1 MPRNHAIQHQL
12 SRCSS
17 SITQSQ
23 PSMPCSVLS
32 FCSDNAGSACFGKV
46 LSTGRLSGG
55 FQDDRTENSEITHPF
70 FTSSARAMAS
80 GNNPKERLQSIK
92 DQLESTA
99 QDQNAPATVKVASTY
114 PYPTDFKIREH
125 PVDHHRELK
134 VAVIGGGLSGIT
146 AGVLLPNKVP
156 NINLT
161 IIEKNGDLGGTWLE
175 NSYPGVRCDVPA
187 HVYQST
193 FEPNTQWSE
202 VFAQGPEIL
211 AYWQGLAR
219 KHDVYSKTRFNTKV
233 TRAYWDGKKSQW
245 LIGVS
250 DTQTLQQREEYY
262 DFVIPAIGHFNE
274 WKLPDYPGISL
285 FKGHLRHSS
294 NWDPKFEPAGK
305 RVAVIGNGAS
315 GVQVVPNIQ
324 RKVEHL
330 DHYARSPTWIA
341 GAFAGSLE
349 RQLEPT
355 PYSAEQLEQFKDPAK
370 YHEFRKELESTFWRR
385 YETQLKD
392 TKESAQAIVD
402 FRALMAKRLEAKP
415 ELLEQIVPDFSPH
428 CRRLTPGPGYL
439 EALTKDNVSFIRTP
453 IERITED
460 AIVTTDGV
468 HRPVDAIICS
478 TGANVDFAPPFPIV
492 AGDVDLSHAW
502 RPEGLYGFPY
512 TYLGVAT
519 PGFSNLLFLHGKL
532 SFKTSHLHAELTRSR
547 P

>member
-1 MPRNHAIQHQL
+1 
-12 SRCSS
+12 
-17 SITQSQ
+17 
-23 PSMPCSVLS
+23 
-32 FCSDNAGSACFGKV
+32 
-46 LSTGRLSGG
+46 
-55 FQDDRTENSEITHPF
+55 
-70 FTSSARAMAS
+70 MAS
-80 GNNPKERLQSIK
+80 SENNSQERLQSIK
-92 DQLESTA
+92 DQIEPA
-99 QDQNAPATVKVASTY
+99 RQDENVGLHIEPESTY

-125 PVDHHRELK
+125 PIDHHRELK

-146 AGVLLPNKVP
+146 AGILLPKKVP

-161 IIEKNGDLGGTWLE
+161 IIEKNRDLGGTWLE
-175 NSYPGVRCDVPA
+175 NNYPGVRCDVPA

-193 FEPNTQWSE
+193 FDPNTQWSE
-202 VFAQGPEIL
+202 VFARGPEIL

-219 KHDVYSKTRFNTKV
+219 KHDIFSKTQFNSKV
-233 TRAYWDGKKSQW
+233 TAAHWDEARSQW
-245 LIGVS
+245 RVSVS
-250 DTQTLQQREEYY
+250 DTKTSQQKDEYY

-274 WKLPDYPGISL
+274 WKLPDYPGIST
-285 FKGHLRHSS
+285 FTGHLRHSS

-315 GVQVVPNIQ
+315 GVQLVPNIQ
-324 RKVEHL
+324 PFVKHL
-330 DHYARSPTWIA
+330 DHYARSPTWIV

-355 PYSAEQLEQFKDPAK
+355 PYSAEQLESFQDPAK
-370 YHEFRKELESTFWRR
+370 YHEFRKELETTFWRR
-385 YETQLKD
+385 YETQLKG
-392 TKESAQAIVD
+392 TKESAQIITD
-402 FRALMAKRLEAKP
+402 FRTLMAKRLEAKP

-439 EALTKDNVSFIRTP
+439 EALTKDNVSFVRTP

-460 AIVTTDGV
+460 GIVTADGV

-492 AGDVDLSHAW
+492 AGDVDLSQAW

-532 SFKTSHLHAELTRSR
+532 FDATVSFEAMLTRYRSQR
-547 P
+547 SGSFRNNYTCW